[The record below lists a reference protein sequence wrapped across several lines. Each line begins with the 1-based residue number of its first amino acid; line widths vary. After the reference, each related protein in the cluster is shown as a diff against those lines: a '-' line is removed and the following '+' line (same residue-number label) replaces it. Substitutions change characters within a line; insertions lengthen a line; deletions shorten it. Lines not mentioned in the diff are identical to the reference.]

1 MQSELRDAGQFQFP
15 TLILCL
21 DSAHSAEKLGLKYP
35 FVNDSVLE
43 VLYGFR
49 MEPGTVQ

>member
-49 MEPGTVQ
+49 MESGTVQ